1 MAVELWFPVPVM
13 AIDVDPAVR
22 EATRTKVL
30 AYLDS
35 ERGKRD
41 VPPSP
46 AESVSTSYYNQKISV
61 VEDAQLGELKEVLLR
76 AGASFLQGMGIE
88 PFPLEIERAWANVF
102 VPGAQEHQH
111 SHDGSYLSASYYVEA
126 PANCGQL
133 VFPDPIPARRAHRAF
148 TKTQGGAYFLMP
160 EVGFTPKA
168 GKLVMFESWVE
179 HYVGCNKSDQPRVS
193 LAFNLRR
200 AR

>member
-13 AIDVDPAVR
+13 VIDVDPAVR

-35 ERGKRD
+35 ERGRRD

-61 VEDAQLGELKEVLLR
+61 IEDAQLGELKEVVLR

-88 PFPLEIERAWANVF
+88 LFPLEIERAWANVF
-102 VPGAQEHQH
+102 PPGAQEHQH
-111 SHDGSYLSASYYVEA
+111 AHEGSYLSASYYVEA
-126 PANCGQL
+126 PESCGQL
-133 VFPDPIPARRAHRAF
+133 VFPDPIAARRAHRAF
-148 TKTQGGAYFLMP
+148 TKTQGGAYLLMP
-160 EVGFTPKA
+160 EVGFTPAA
-168 GKLVMFESWVE
+168 GKMVMFESWVE
-179 HYVGCNKSDQPRVS
+179 HYVGCNKSGKPRIS

>member
-46 AESVSTSYYNQKISV
+46 AESVST
-61 VEDAQLGELKEVLLR
+61 
-76 AGASFLQGMGIE
+76 
-88 PFPLEIERAWANVF
+88 
-102 VPGAQEHQH
+102 

-179 HYVGCNKSDQPRVS
+179 HYVGCNKSDQPRIS